1 MAYTDLSSTFVYR
14 LLLTHQ
20 LMDQLAENDKVF
32 NDLLTAVTDFDNN
45 LRFNNAKYLQGEI
58 AAGSTY
64 KKLIGLDAS
73 NIVQLG
79 ESGTEVRVP
88 ADPTNALGVATKQYV
103 EAFQVFQT
111 QPAAT
116 ATPGGGGPTYVT
128 LLSRSGRGHLRA
140 LTMLNGAGSAA
151 TAYVRITI
159 DGGSAVVYN
168 AATNFAN
175 GTYRYFMPNLK
186 WNETDQATDGVLG
199 LPLLDIAYNTS
210 ILVEVS
216 NAVGAGG
223 TARLIHDIIP

>member
-64 KKLIGLDAS
+64 KKLIGLDSS
-73 NIVQLG
+73 NVVQLG

-88 ADPTNALGVATKQYV
+88 ADPTNALGVCTKQYA
-103 EAFQVFQT
+103 EALQMFQT
-111 QPAAT
+111 QAVAT
-116 ATPGGGGPTYVT
+116 ATPGGGGPTFVT
-128 LLSRSGRGHLRA
+128 ILSRSGRGHLRS
-140 LTMLNGAGSAA
+140 LSLQMHSGGTG
-151 TAYVRITI
+151 TPYVRITI
-159 DGGSAVVYN
+159 DGGAAVTISGSTTT
-168 AATNFAN
+168 ASTWRALT
-175 GTYRYFMPNLK
+175 PNLV
-186 WNETDQATDGVLG
+186 WSETDRTNDGDETY
-199 LPLLDIAYNTS
+199 LLDIAYKTS

-216 NAVGAGG
+216 NAVVSGG
-223 TARLIHDIIP
+223 TARLVHDIIP